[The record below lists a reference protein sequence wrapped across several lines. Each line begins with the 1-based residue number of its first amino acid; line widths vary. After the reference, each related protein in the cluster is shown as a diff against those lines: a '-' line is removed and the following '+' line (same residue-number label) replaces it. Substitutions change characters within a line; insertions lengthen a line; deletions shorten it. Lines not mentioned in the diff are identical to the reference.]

1 MLADELTRDEKRAAL
16 HYLIFLKKKRNGR
29 IQGRGCTD
37 GRKQRLHTNKEDAS
51 LPTVAIEAVLLSCVM
66 DAHERRDVATV
77 DIPGAFMQA
86 DMDKLV
92 HMRLDG
98 KMAEL
103 LVRVDPSR
111 YEKYV
116 VFENGKPVLYVVLK
130 RLCTEHSERLY
141 CFGAGNRHG

>member
-1 MLADELTRDEKRAAL
+1 M
-16 HYLIFLKKKRNGR
+16 
-29 IQGRGCTD
+29 
-37 GRKQRLHTNKEDAS
+37 
-51 LPTVAIEAVLLSCVM
+51 
-66 DAHERRDVATV
+66 

-116 VFENGKPVLYVVLK
+116 VYENSKPVLYVW
-130 RLCTEHSERLY
+130 
-141 CFGAGNRHG
+141 